1 MASLP
6 PRPGGSDPRGGAPVQ
21 PPLQPSSS
29 VPLQLPIH
37 LALHN
42 PLLPLGCGAGLA
54 GGGGSV
60 GMHAAPRAAYLA
72 FPFVQQPGTA
82 GGPTAATTIQL
93 PHFQLPVAGGGGA
106 ALGGLQ
112 LGWPMGSGGGAAA
125 AAAAP
130 PPAASLAGW
139 QPGLVLHTQAQM
151 QAASDEHQRRLQQHQ
166 VRRQRRLAKHGRPVL
181 PQPSP
186 ESDPIPWPSCEQ
198 AAQSAPAPQIMSNT
212 DVGGSTEGT
221 QAYDAARAGG
231 GGTAGSGRGTLEAD
245 ESAAAESRLK
255 PGPSSRR
262 GPVGEPRKSRFRW
275 EGWGAGEGGGSGWR
289 ADCPPR
295 QGGTVELAEGAD
307 SRESRA
313 AATCPRDRPRLPP
326 PRRSMHLLAGECSG
340 TGAGRS
346 GGRASTP
353 TKRGTLVGGRG
364 SRGVAPARAC
374 GGRRANRG
382 GTAPR
387 SACPASTSPPP
398 PHSCCDSCVDL
409 AGPASAGAAPPPP
422 PLCLTPLAPAL
433 HAAVETAAG
442 KAVAALLRPR
452 AAPHHTCVGV
462 SCCPASPRRP
472 NPELA
477 PCALP
482 PPRPH
487 PQATLNRSGPL
498 DRRGTLRR

>member
-6 PRPGGSDPRGGAPVQ
+6 PRPGGSDQRGGAPVQ

-42 PLLPLGCGAGLA
+42 PLLPLGSGAGLA

-186 ESDPIPWPSCEQ
+186 ESDPIPRPSCEQ

-231 GGTAGSGRGTLEAD
+231 
-245 ESAAAESRLK
+245 
-255 PGPSSRR
+255 
-262 GPVGEPRKSRFRW
+262 
-275 EGWGAGEGGGSGWR
+275 R
-289 ADCPPR
+289 APLLPNPPR
-295 QGGTVELAEGAD
+295 MA
-307 SRESRA
+307 
-313 AATCPRDRPRLPP
+313 
-326 PRRSMHLLAGECSG
+326 
-340 TGAGRS
+340 
-346 GGRASTP
+346 
-353 TKRGTLVGGRG
+353 
-364 SRGVAPARAC
+364 
-374 GGRRANRG
+374 
-382 GTAPR
+382 
-387 SACPASTSPPP
+387 SPPP
-398 PHSCCDSCVDL
+398 LRPCRLCPRS
-409 AGPASAGAAPPPP
+409 PATPPPSP
-422 PLCLTPLAPAL
+422 
-433 HAAVETAAG
+433 
-442 KAVAALLRPR
+442 PR
-452 AAPHHTCVGV
+452 AAQTGRRSRASAAPLPGWLAGWLAGCGLMRSLASVV
-462 SCCPASPRRP
+462 SW
-472 NPELA
+472 
-477 PCALP
+477 
-482 PPRPH
+482 
-487 PQATLNRSGPL
+487 
-498 DRRGTLRR
+498 